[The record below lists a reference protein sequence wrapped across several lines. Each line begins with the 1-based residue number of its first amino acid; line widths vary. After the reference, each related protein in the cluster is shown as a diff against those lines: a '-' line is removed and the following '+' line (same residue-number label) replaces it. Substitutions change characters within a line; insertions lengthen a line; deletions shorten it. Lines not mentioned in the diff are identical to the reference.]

1 MARVPLK
8 KRWSPSPAVRRGRRV
23 CWAVLLVLL
32 AIGALTFFRRSKVC
46 SPFRSPNGHVLI
58 GHAVHLLQHPVDM
71 HQTETL
77 LASCQGGASG
87 ITAIVRDGN
96 SSVSSGMGGVAP
108 ATAFDPASTIN
119 LEALDGTGGR
129 QGPRTWGGN
138 EPSRDNAFADPKD
151 YLEPEDYMQYQQ
163 WLAWSDKPRGMDY
176 VRPSR
181 THFSLGKTRAWK
193 GDITRPGSM
202 KEMLEVRR
210 QLDICCEEFHDMC
223 FTNPRTW
230 KGDIARPDAMK
241 EVRRRLDMC
250 YRGCSRDVFHKDAR
264 LEERH
269 RVGGRDEGDARSQDA
284 AGHVLLRLHH
294 SCFTKTR
301 A

>member
-1 MARVPLK
+1 MVMFSLAMLCTCFN
-8 KRWSPSPAVRRGRRV
+8 S
-23 CWAVLLVLL
+23 LL
-32 AIGALTFFRRSKVC
+32 TR
-46 SPFRSPNGHVLI
+46 
-58 GHAVHLLQHPVDM
+58 

-77 LASCQGGASG
+77 LASCQGGVGG
-87 ITAIVRDGN
+87 ITAIVRDSN
-96 SSVSSGMGGVAP
+96 SSVSSGTGGVAP

-138 EPSRDNAFADPKD
+138 EPSRDNAFVDPKD
-151 YLEPEDYMQYQQ
+151 YLEPEDYVQYQQ

-193 GDITRPGSM
+193 GDIARPGSM

-210 QLDICCEEFHDMC
+210 QLGICCEGVSRDVLHEAAHVERRHC
-223 FTNPRTW
+223 
-230 KGDIARPDAMK
+230 AL

-250 YRGCSRDVFHKDAR
+250 HRGCSRNVFHKAAR
-264 LEERH
+264 LEQRH
-269 RVGGRDEGDARSQDA
+269 RVGGRHEGDARSQDA
-284 AGHVLLRLHH
+284 AGHVSLRL
-294 SCFTKTR
+294 FTIHVSQRR
-301 A
+301 ALGRATSRGWARRRRCSR